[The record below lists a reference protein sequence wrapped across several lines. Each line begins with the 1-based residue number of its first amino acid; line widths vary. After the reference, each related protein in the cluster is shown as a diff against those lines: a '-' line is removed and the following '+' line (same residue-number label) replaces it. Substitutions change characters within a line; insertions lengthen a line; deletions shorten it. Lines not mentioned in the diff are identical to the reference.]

1 MQVVA
6 FSLCKLW
13 HFHYASCG
21 IFIVQVEDFSIT
33 NTKKL
38 LSYLSFIL
46 GGTDCLG
53 RLAENIK
60 SHRFTQIFSF
70 CFILSRRFG
79 FPFGRRFSIRRLR
92 RFFRPIRSDY
102 ADFCRLRRF
111 IRGYGR
117 SPTDYTD
124 LHRFY
129 LLAIL

>member
-6 FSLCKLW
+6 FLLCKLW

-46 GGTDCLG
+46 GGTDRLG

-70 CFILSRRFG
+70 CFILSRRFA
-79 FPFGRRFSIRRLR
+79 
-92 RFFRPIRSDY
+92 DY
-102 ADFCRLRRF
+102 ADLSGDMVEVPQ
-111 IRGYGR
+111 I
-117 SPTDYTD
+117 TQIYTD
-124 LHRFY
+124 FTCLRFSRVLHDNEHLRN
-129 LLAIL
+129 LRNLRD